1 MAALPTG
8 TVTFLFTDIEGSTRL
23 WEEHTEGMR
32 AALGRHDDLLRATIT
47 QHRGHIFKTVGD
59 AFHAAFPTAAD
70 ALATAL
76 EAQRALAAEPWAVPG
91 GLRVRMALHTGVA
104 EQRNGDYFGPTL
116 NRAARLLAAG
126 HGGQILVFG
135 TTYELVQDVLP
146 ADVTL
151 RDLGQHRLRDLARP
165 EQIYQLVAPGLG
177 PEFPPL
183 RSLEAFPHNL
193 PVQLS
198 SFIGREREIREVK
211 GLLSTSRLLTLTG
224 VGGAGKTRLA
234 LQVAA
239 DLLDQ
244 FPDGAWLAEFAGLA
258 DPALVP
264 QTVAASLGLREQ
276 WGRPI
281 LPILTDFLQSRTTLL
296 VMDNC
301 EHVIAEC
308 AGLADHLLRAS
319 PGLRIL
325 ATSQTTLDVPGE
337 VAYGVPP
344 LGVPDPR
351 AAPSAEQLTQ
361 FEAVRLFVERASLGR
376 PGFTVTADNAV
387 ALAQVVH
394 QLDGIPLAIELAAAR
409 TKVMSVHQ
417 ISERLAD
424 RFRLLTAGARTAAPR
439 QQTLK
444 AAMDWSYELL
454 TDPERALLRRLSV
467 FAGGWTLE
475 AAETVCPGGDVESD
489 KVLDLLAGLVDRSLV
504 LVEETAGGA
513 SRYRLLETVRQYGRG
528 RLRASGEEERTKTR
542 HRDWCLLLAEEAER
556 HLQGPEASA
565 WVDRLETEHDN
576 LRAALESCKT
586 VEGGAEYWL
595 RLAGALWRFWDMR
608 GYWTE
613 GRAWLDG
620 ALAQTADESTPSRVK
635 VIIGA
640 AYLASY
646 QGDFDRA
653 VTLVQESL
661 ELSERLGDTRGKVSC
676 LNIMGFDACRLE
688 KYDRAAALGKE
699 SFALSQEV
707 GDWWGAVEART
718 VLAIVARAQ
727 GDFERASALLE
738 EIVFQVRQLGDKFRL
753 AEALNYLGLVKR
765 ELGDYARAKALLEES
780 LALAQELKDKWATA
794 FALSNLGIVAW
805 YQKDYPRAADLF
817 AKSLRLRVEVGE
829 KRGIVTSLAGL
840 AAVAAAQGQGER
852 AAVLFSVA
860 EALRETIGVPLPP
873 FIRSTFEQQVADT
886 RGWLGEERFGEIWA
900 KGRTLALD
908 PAIAYALKD
917 VSTPQQ

>member
-1 MAALPTG
+1 
-8 TVTFLFTDIEGSTRL
+8 
-23 WEEHTEGMR
+23 
-32 AALGRHDDLLRATIT
+32 
-47 QHRGHIFKTVGD
+47 
-59 AFHAAFPTAAD
+59 
-70 ALATAL
+70 
-76 EAQRALAAEPWAVPG
+76 
-91 GLRVRMALHTGVA
+91 
-104 EQRNGDYFGPTL
+104 
-116 NRAARLLAAG
+116 
-126 HGGQILVFG
+126 
-135 TTYELVQDVLP
+135 
-146 ADVTL
+146 
-151 RDLGQHRLRDLARP
+151 
-165 EQIYQLVAPGLG
+165 
-177 PEFPPL
+177 
-183 RSLEAFPHNL
+183 
-193 PVQLS
+193 
-198 SFIGREREIREVK
+198 
-211 GLLSTSRLLTLTG
+211 
-224 VGGAGKTRLA
+224 
-234 LQVAA
+234 
-239 DLLDQ
+239 
-244 FPDGAWLAEFAGLA
+244 
-258 DPALVP
+258 
-264 QTVAASLGLREQ
+264 
-276 WGRPI
+276 
-281 LPILTDFLQSRTTLL
+281 
-296 VMDNC
+296 
-301 EHVIAEC
+301 
-308 AGLADHLLRAS
+308 
-319 PGLRIL
+319 
-325 ATSQTTLDVPGE
+325 
-337 VAYGVPP
+337 
-344 LGVPDPR
+344 
-351 AAPSAEQLTQ
+351 
-361 FEAVRLFVERASLGR
+361 
-376 PGFTVTADNAV
+376 
-387 ALAQVVH
+387 
-394 QLDGIPLAIELAAAR
+394 
-409 TKVMSVHQ
+409 
-417 ISERLAD
+417 
-424 RFRLLTAGARTAAPR
+424 
-439 QQTLK
+439 
-444 AAMDWSYELL
+444 MDWSYELL

-576 LRAALESCKT
+576 LRAALEWCKT

-873 FIRSTFEQQVADT
+873 FIRSTFEQHVADT

-908 PAIAYALKD
+908 AAIAYALKD